1 MSTVN
6 YAGDGSISLST
17 LLANLRRRV
26 AWIIFGTVTGV
37 VVAAI
42 YLLAV
47 PTTHT
52 AVAEVNITSV
62 SADPVTEGRSTSS
75 VIDLSTEQQLAAS
88 SRTAE
93 RAAET
98 LGEGWTAAQ
107 LMRGITVTADPE
119 GTVLNISYTD
129 EEEQRAIAGADQL
142 AQAYLEV
149 RTSLVVERA
158 QGAFD
163 TIDQQIVATEEELQK
178 LLASGE
184 NVTVSGSVREG
195 TLRQAIEA
203 LQLRRVNW
211 SALSIQAGQV
221 ITPAAAHDVES
232 DPSTAKVLLLGLL
245 SGLFLGVLMA
255 LVRHGLA
262 RRPAGNEDVEVLLG
276 VPVWRPVGPVGDE
289 TRWGL
294 AAEMVRHANRS
305 YDGLAI
311 LVDGHSGD
319 GLDAA
324 NAVARVARAAIIDI
338 NVDPTRVLRALNGL
352 QSAVLVVPLSWRK
365 VDLTQLL
372 VDVEAV
378 GITLIGAI
386 VVQSI
391 DTETITAPEV
401 VPPQVPALVSRSSA
415 LDMGEPASPWASG
428 PDQER
433 P

>member
-1 MSTVN
+1 
-6 YAGDGSISLST
+6 
-17 LLANLRRRV
+17 
-26 AWIIFGTVTGV
+26 
-37 VVAAI
+37 
-42 YLLAV
+42 
-47 PTTHT
+47 
-52 AVAEVNITSV
+52 
-62 SADPVTEGRSTSS
+62 
-75 VIDLSTEQQLAAS
+75 
-88 SRTAE
+88 
-93 RAAET
+93 
-98 LGEGWTAAQ
+98 
-107 LMRGITVTADPE
+107 MRGITVTADPE

-158 QGAFD
+158 QGAFN
-163 TIDQQIVATEEELQK
+163 TIDQQIAATEEELQK

-415 LDMGEPASPWASG
+415 LDMGEPSSPWASG